1 MEASPHF
8 FNRTV
13 ASRSSPEA
21 SPAKRSLEGQL
32 AVRGLSKRYEDH
44 HAVRD
49 ISIDIEPGEFVALL
63 GPSGCG
69 KTTLLR
75 CIAGLVKPTSGDI
88 QIDGKSIVHRAVHE
102 RNLGMVFQSYA
113 LFPHMT
119 VLDNVAFGLR
129 MRGIG
134 RNEAREQA
142 MDALRMARM
151 QTMALRMPA
160 QLSGGQQQRVAL
172 ARAVV
177 TRPKVLLLDEP
188 FSALDAKLREAMQI
202 EVREL
207 QRELKIT
214 TLLVTHDQSE
224 AMITADRV
232 AVINAGVVEQFDGPS
247 VVYNRPAS
255 LFVADFVGRTN
266 RLEGVATD
274 VSKGM
279 VRFRLDGENIEFV
292 APEST
297 KLVAGQRLTG
307 VLRPERV
314 CLEESSDGSQPRLL
328 GKVRE
333 VIFVG
338 EKHTVYVETGCGVVM
353 VDQQN
358 RSQSTDPVLQPGTA
372 VSLEWCPEDM
382 LLFPGE

>member
-1 MEASPHF
+1 MEASPQF
-8 FNRTV
+8 FNRPG
-13 ASRSSPEA
+13 ASRLSPEA
-21 SPAKRSLEGQL
+21 PQAKRSLDGQL

-44 HAVRD
+44 HAVQD
-49 ISIDIEPGEFVALL
+49 ISLDIEPGEFVALL

-88 QIDGKSIVHRAVHE
+88 QVDGKSIVHRAVHE

-129 MRGIG
+129 MRGVG

-142 MDALRMARM
+142 MDALRMAQM

-160 QLSGGQQQRVAL
+160 QLSGGQQQRVSL

-202 EVREL
+202 EVRGL

-214 TLLVTHDQSE
+214 TLLVTHDQAE

-232 AVINAGVVEQFDGPS
+232 AVLNAGIVEQFDVPS
-247 VVYNRPAS
+247 VIYNRPAT

-266 RLEGVATD
+266 QFEGMVTD
-274 VSKGM
+274 VSKGL
-279 VRFRLDGENIEFV
+279 VRFRLDGESAEFV
-292 APEST
+292 VPENV
-297 KLVAGQRLTG
+297 KLAAGQRLTG

-314 CLEESSDGSQPRLL
+314 SLQGSSDGSRPCLQGR
-328 GKVRE
+328 VRE
-333 VIFVG
+333 IIFVG
-338 EKHTVYVETGCGVVM
+338 EKRTVYVETGCGTMM

-358 RSQSTDPVLQPGTA
+358 RSQGVDPILQPGA
-372 VSLEWCPEDM
+372 LVSLEWSPEDM
-382 LLFPGE
+382 LLFPSE